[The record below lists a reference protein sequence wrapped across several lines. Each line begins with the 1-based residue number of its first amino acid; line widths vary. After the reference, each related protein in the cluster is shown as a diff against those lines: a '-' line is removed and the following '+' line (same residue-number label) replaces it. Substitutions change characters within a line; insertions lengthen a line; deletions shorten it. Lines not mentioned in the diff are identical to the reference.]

1 MGKELSAR
9 VVLYG
14 AVDGS
19 VRQIGKA
26 ISSLSS
32 QATQAGYTYEQV
44 GRPIRNVGKGI
55 LEASY
60 TYEQGMNRIKGIT
73 NLANKDLNTI
83 DEKLKEVALTSRFTP
98 LDLAKSYGTLM
109 MAGIDWQDGLKMQ
122 AGLVQ
127 YATAANLDLN
137 DATEKLI
144 SNLYATG
151 TPLDNVTRYTDIM
164 STVATNSKTDIIGLS
179 DAVIRMGSVSRYF
192 KDNDQLLTWLGML
205 GNLGFEGSEAGTYL
219 RNVMLALAA
228 PTDSAREV
236 IESLGIAEESLTTAE
251 IDQLQAAIDEL
262 NADGSIKSAQEG
274 IKELGL
280 QVYDSKGNMRPMI
293 DVLKDL
299 NGLTSDMS
307 EKKRNAV
314 LSKIFPKRT
323 LAAATGMLG
332 VLKEYDELYNKVA
345 YDSEGAAKRQA
356 NAMDAGMVGVKY
368 RLESAWQQ
376 LQLSIGDILGE
387 DFINIA
393 DKLTDVTKALI
404 EMPSETKAAWIGTLK
419 SIAFTGPGLLI
430 AGKGLGIIANMFKML
445 GSTAGAGIL
454 AGTAIITISSALAEM
469 NEEAKRI
476 DLKERFGNL
485 EIDSEAYAQTLR
497 EKFRNMVPVAEILDD
512 FDKQIQTLSSQ
523 YESSMRDLG
532 NSLFDAVLGNKT
544 LTEEDK
550 QSLLGY
556 VGDMT
561 DYVFEQIKIKS
572 SSNYSLI
579 DSLFEGDEA
588 SEYKLLS
595 DNVMNGLIEEARS
608 AKAELEN
615 VLKLSFEDGLITTD
629 EQTLINKTVGKLTD
643 VQAKVAAE
651 LAKNELMA
659 NLRLSSESHD
669 EMIKT
674 YVSQRDKILNE
685 QRLRAYIFAESIQG
699 QDPVKSQAVRDQ
711 ADKDYASQKAQMDRD
726 VLAMETNILNETFGE
741 FSTSDISGT
750 TQAAKDNFK
759 KEMKNLIDGGLI
771 DQQTVLNS
779 IATEY
784 MKTGTIGQTN
794 RDWLN
799 RLINYGKIT
808 NPSADITTLLTP
820 EMFEQ
825 NAAGEISNKDML
837 ERIGRALTYG
847 LQYGDF
853 SQGQGESAIMPIYA
867 GMGEQTALAVG
878 KAWTNLPHETLPEEA
893 GNQIKESLV
902 AKATEAGTSGGTIL
916 GETFEKSA
924 MESLPSVITWDLTL
938 VPNVVQQEINA
949 AVQSSPLGAAGPGR
963 ISNTR
968 KNRFYAKGGRAD
980 EISIFGEAGPE
991 WAIPEAHTQNT
1002 LDLLSSAAMASGF
1015 NADDVASNMEKNI
1028 TFAPVI
1034 NVTGDGGSEA
1044 IEKALN
1050 EAFLR
1055 FERILSRRDRDRE
1068 RLSYS

>member
-14 AVDGS
+14 AVDSS
-19 VRQIGKA
+19 VRQIGNA

-32 QATQAGYTYEQV
+32 HATQAGYTFEQV
-44 GRPIRNVGKGI
+44 GRPIRNIGKGM

-60 TYEQGMNRIKGIT
+60 TYEQGMNRIKAIT
-73 NLANKDLNTI
+73 NLADNDLNVI
-83 DEKLKEVALTSRFTP
+83 DKKLKEVALTSRFTP
-98 LDLAKSYGTLM
+98 LDLANSYGTLM

-228 PTDSAREV
+228 PTDSASKAL
-236 IESLGIAEESLTTAE
+236 ESLGIAEESLTTAE
-251 IDQLQAAIDEL
+251 INELQAAIDEL

-293 DVLKDL
+293 DILKDL
-299 NGLTSDMS
+299 NSLTSEMT
-307 EKKRNAV
+307 EEKRNAV

-323 LAAATGMLG
+323 LAAATGMLQM
-332 VLKEYDELYNKVA
+332 LEEYDELYNKVA

-356 NAMDAGMVGVKY
+356 NAMDAGMVGIKY

-387 DFINIA
+387 DFINVA

-454 AGTAIITISSALAEM
+454 AGTAIITISSAIAEM

-497 EKFRNMVPVAEILDD
+497 EQFRNMVPVAEILDD
-512 FDKQIQTLSSQ
+512 FDKQIQTLSTQ

-550 QSLLGY
+550 QSLLSY
-556 VGDMT
+556 ASDMT

-595 DNVMNGLIEEARS
+595 DNVMNGLIAEATS

-629 EQTLINKTVGKLTD
+629 EQTIINKTVGKLTD
-643 VQAKVAAE
+643 VQAKIATE

-685 QRLRAYIFAESIQG
+685 QRLRGYIFAESIQG
-699 QDPVKSQAVRDQ
+699 QDPEAAQREREKVDI
-711 ADKDYASQKAQMDRD
+711 DYESQKAQMDRD
-726 VLAMETNILNETFGE
+726 VLAMETNILNESFGE
-741 FSTSDISGT
+741 FSTGDISGT
-750 TQAAKDNFK
+750 SRAAKDNFK
-759 KEMKNLIDGGLI
+759 DKMKILIDGGLL
-771 DQQTVLNS
+771 DQQTILNS

-799 RLINYGKIT
+799 RLINYGKILY
-808 NPSADITTLLTP
+808 PSDNITTLLTP
-820 EMFEQ
+820 EMFDQ
-825 NAAGEISNKDML
+825 NALGQISNKDML
-837 ERIGRALTYG
+837 ERIGLAMKYG
-847 LQYGDF
+847 LQYSTMMDEYGNTVKRQMYD
-853 SQGQGESAIMPIYA
+853 A
-867 GMGEQTALAVG
+867 MGEQTALAAG
-878 KAWTNLPHETLPEEA
+878 EAWKNLPNGMLPEEA

-902 AKATEAGTSGGTIL
+902 AKATEAGTSGGMVL
-916 GETFEKSA
+916 GETFKASA
-924 MESLPSVITWDLTL
+924 MASLPTDITWNLRL
-938 VPNVVQQEINA
+938 APNVVQEDIGAMAQ
-949 AVQSSPLGAAGPGR
+949 VSPMGAAGPGR

-1034 NVTGDGGSEA
+1034 NVTGDGGTDA

>member
-1 MGKELSAR
+1 MGKELSAK

-14 AVDGS
+14 AVDSS
-19 VRQIGKA
+19 VRSIGKA
-26 ISSLSS
+26 IASLSS
-32 QATQAGYTYEQV
+32 QATQAGYTYDQV
-44 GRPIRNVGKGI
+44 GRPIRNIGKGI

-60 TYEQGMNRIKGIT
+60 TYEQGMNRIKAIT
-73 NLANKDLNTI
+73 NLTDKDLNTV

-98 LDLAKSYGTLM
+98 LDLANSYGTLM
-109 MAGIDWQDGLKMQ
+109 MAGIDWQEGLKMQ
-122 AGLVQ
+122 TGLVQ

-151 TPLDNVTRYTDIM
+151 TPLDMISNYTDIM

-228 PTDSAREV
+228 PTDSASKA

-262 NADGSIKSAQEG
+262 NADGSIKSAQAG

-299 NGLTSDMS
+299 NGLTSEMS
-307 EKKRNAV
+307 EKERNAV

-323 LAAATGMLG
+323 LAAATGLLG

-345 YDSEGAAKRQA
+345 NDSEGAAKRQA

-376 LQLSIGDILGE
+376 LQLSLGDILGE
-387 DFINIA
+387 DFIDIA
-393 DKLTDVTKALI
+393 DKMTDVTKSLI
-404 EMPSETKAAWIGTLK
+404 EMPSEQKAAWIGTLK
-419 SIAFTGPGLLI
+419 SIALTGPGLLI
-430 AGKGLGIIANMFKML
+430 AGKGLGMIGNMFKML

-454 AGTAIITISSALAEM
+454 AGTAIITISSALNEM

-512 FDKQIQTLSSQ
+512 FDKQIQTLSTQ

-550 QSLLGY
+550 QSLLSY

-588 SEYKLLS
+588 NEYKLLS

-643 VQAKVAAE
+643 VQAKIAAE

-726 VLAMETNILNETFGE
+726 VLAMETNILNESYGE

-799 RLINYGKIT
+799 RLINYGIIT
-808 NPSADITTLLTP
+808 NQIGDVTTLLTP
-820 EMFEQ
+820 KMFDQ
-825 NAAGEISNKDML
+825 NAAGEISREDMI
-837 ERIGRALTYG
+837 ERIGRAMTYG
-847 LQYGDF
+847 LQYNTMMKYGNNTI
-853 SQGQGESAIMPIYA
+853 SPMYNT
-867 GMGEQTALAVG
+867 MGEQTALAVLE
-878 KAWTNLPHETLPEEA
+878 AWNKLPFGTLPEDA

-902 AKATEAGTSGGTIL
+902 AKATEAGTSGGMVL
-916 GETFEKSA
+916 GETFKASA
-924 MESLPSVITWDLTL
+924 MESLPSYITWNLTL
-938 VPNVVQQEINA
+938 APNVAQQNIGAEL
-949 AVQSSPLGAAGPGR
+949 SPMGARPGR
-963 ISNTR
+963 ISNVN

-1034 NVTGDGGSEA
+1034 NVTGDGGTDA